1 MPATARNLTG
11 RGRASVF
18 LAGERNGRNP
28 GSTYR
33 TCGNYR
39 VLALQGAQ
47 VYNEVAELCGVTR
60 RGAYA
65 IMARISRVLPLTL
78 DNGTWYEF
86 HPSEEPDE
94 TEERSVP
101 HVVLS

>member
-1 MPATARNLTG
+1 MGVTPEVPTERVAII
-11 RGRASVF
+11 VF
-18 LAGERNGRNP
+18 LLCKGRKF
-28 GSTYR
+28 T
-33 TCGNYR
+33 T
-39 VLALQGAQ
+39 
-47 VYNEVAELCGVTR
+47 NEVAELCGVTR

>member
-1 MPATARNLTG
+1 
-11 RGRASVF
+11 
-18 LAGERNGRNP
+18 
-28 GSTYR
+28 
-33 TCGNYR
+33 
-39 VLALQGAQ
+39 
-47 VYNEVAELCGVTR
+47 VAELCGVTR

-94 TEERSVP
+94 TEERGVP
-101 HVVLS
+101 HVVLQ